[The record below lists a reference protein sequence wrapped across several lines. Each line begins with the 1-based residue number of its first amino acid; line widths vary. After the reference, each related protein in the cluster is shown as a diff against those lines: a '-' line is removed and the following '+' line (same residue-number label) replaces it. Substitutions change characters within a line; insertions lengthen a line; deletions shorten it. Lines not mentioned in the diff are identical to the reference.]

1 MGAGRGRRR
10 GAGGVPVRLGVDRR
24 PDGASMSRL
33 AIAAAILALLG
44 LLYVAFYQYL
54 AALGKVVLL

>member
-1 MGAGRGRRR
+1 
-10 GAGGVPVRLGVDRR
+10 
-24 PDGASMSRL
+24 MSRL
-33 AIAAAILALLG
+33 AIAAAIIALLG